1 MKLKFGSLSLLS
13 RLAKDVRGTVLV
25 QFTIYIIAIFGMMGL
40 ALDGGRFILVNNSL
54 QELADAAALAGAAQ
68 LDGLQDAIT
77 RADAAAQFTA
87 NKNPPR
93 WYDVGGS
100 STITTAYYSALN
112 PDQTTTDPKKANYI
126 QVTTAPSQTAPSFL
140 TAVSVFTNSAV
151 SNNTTR
157 ATAWA
162 QGNNLANCL
171 PTQSFMCN
179 PLESS
184 EANPGHAANFS
195 SPNVSVG
202 TMFHL
207 VNGVGAPGN
216 WGLLIPPPP
225 LSQNPHDQTPFW
237 AESGLGS
244 SCTAGNTQGN
254 VRTGN
259 VAKDAQN
266 GMNVRFDGPIA
277 SGDESL
283 SAPIVID
290 GFTDN
295 GGGFSCN
302 RIDPAQGGTGTPA
315 TPCTGSNMPTGC
327 PSGGFQQTDT
337 NASAYDTACNSFP
350 GSCPLPRDRV
360 LTTVSTGNA
369 AWSQVIIGKGANT
382 ADLQAYWNNHHSGA
396 FPTIPANTAPRYY
409 LYQLEASGTAAFTKA
424 SDTAEPHGPVCKK
437 STLGDASRRL
447 INVAVVDCNYWNIR
461 GTSQPLPP
469 SYLLAQF
476 FMTEPALSDGSI
488 YAELVGTVQAVQ
500 AGTAAG
506 NGPHPI
512 VQLVR

>member
-1 MKLKFGSLSLLS
+1 MKTKFALLSALS

-40 ALDGGRFILVNNSL
+40 ALDGGRFILLNNSL

-68 LDGLQDAIT
+68 LDGLPDAIT
-77 RADAAAQFTA
+77 RADAAAQATA
-87 NKNPPR
+87 NNNPPR

-100 STITTAYYSALN
+100 STITTAYYSALY
-112 PDQTTTDPKKANYI
+112 PDNTTTDPKEANYI

-140 TAVSVFTNSAV
+140 TTVSVLTNSAV
-151 SNNTTR
+151 SNNTTS

-179 PLESS
+179 PFESS
-184 EANPGHAANFS
+184 EATPGYAESFS

-237 AESGLGS
+237 AESATG
-244 SCTAGNTQGN
+244 SCTAGNTQGH

-266 GMNVRFDGPIA
+266 GMNVRFDSPIA

-295 GGGFSCN
+295 GGGYACN
-302 RIDPAQGGTGTPA
+302 RIDPNQGGTGTPA
-315 TPCTGSNMPTGC
+315 TPA
-327 PSGGFQQTDT
+327 GFKQTDT
-337 NASAYDTACNSFP
+337 PPNDYNAYDTTCTPGN

-369 AWSQVIIGKGANT
+369 AWSQVIMGNGPNLTDLT
-382 ADLQAYWNNHHSGA
+382 AYWTNHHGGTALPSGITNRYQAYLAEVNAQPSN
-396 FPTIPANTAPRYY
+396 
-409 LYQLEASGTAAFTKA
+409 AAGDPGNWLTD
-424 SDTAEPHGPVCKK
+424 SAEPHGPMCKK
-437 STLGDASRRL
+437 STLGNASRRI
-447 INVAVVDCNYWNIR
+447 INVAIVDCNYWSIN

-469 SYLLAQF
+469 SYTLAQF
-476 FMTEPALSDGSI
+476 YMTEPALSDGSI
-488 YAELVGTVQAVQ
+488 YGEFVGTIH
-500 AGTAAG
+500 AGTAAAKLLL
-506 NGPHPI
+506 HRI

>member
-1 MKLKFGSLSLLS
+1 MKTKFALLSALS

-40 ALDGGRFILVNNSL
+40 ALDGGRFILLNNSL

-68 LDGLQDAIT
+68 LDGLPDAIT
-77 RADAAAQFTA
+77 RADAAAQVTA
-87 NKNPPR
+87 NNNPPR

-100 STITTAYYSALN
+100 STITTAYYSALY
-112 PDQTTTDPKKANYI
+112 PDNTTTDPKEANYI

-140 TAVSVFTNSAV
+140 TAVSVLTNSAV
-151 SNNTTR
+151 SNNTTS

-179 PLESS
+179 PFESS
-184 EANPGHAANFS
+184 EANPGHAENFS

-237 AESGLGS
+237 AESATG

-266 GMNVRFDGPIA
+266 GMNVRFDSPIA

-295 GGGFSCN
+295 GGGYACN
-302 RIDPAQGGTGTPA
+302 RIDPNQGGTGTPA
-315 TPCTGSNMPTGC
+315 TPA
-327 PSGGFQQTDT
+327 GFKQTDT
-337 NASAYDTACNSFP
+337 PQTI
-350 GSCPLPRDRV
+350 
-360 LTTVSTGNA
+360 TT
-369 AWSQVIIGKGANT
+369 
-382 ADLQAYWNNHHSGA
+382 
-396 FPTIPANTAPRYY
+396 PTTP
-409 LYQLEASGTAAFTKA
+409 
-424 SDTAEPHGPVCKK
+424 
-437 STLGDASRRL
+437 
-447 INVAVVDCNYWNIR
+447 
-461 GTSQPLPP
+461 
-469 SYLLAQF
+469 
-476 FMTEPALSDGSI
+476 PALPVTGAVRCHAI
-488 YAELVGTVQAVQ
+488 EFLQPFRPAMQHGRKLLWGT
-500 AGTAAG
+500 GRT
-506 NGPHPI
+506 
-512 VQLVR
+512 